1 MDTFMVQEKI
11 GANKKG
17 RNSPQPA
24 KASLLRTRI
33 ISPKRKRFERDFEDF
48 KKKREVLAPI
58 DDLDTKKERDLVQPA
73 FDAVTKNVNE
83 SKNAKMHHNM
93 KVQENIR

>member
-1 MDTFMVQEKI
+1 MIKEKI

-17 RNSPQPA
+17 RHSPQPELD
-24 KASLLRTRI
+24 SLLRTRI
-33 ISPKRKRFERDFEDF
+33 ISPKRKRFERDFEKF
-48 KKKREVLAPI
+48 KEQREVKNPVK
-58 DDLDTKKERDLVQPA
+58 DLDTEKERNLAQPA